1 MPERLSLHKKW
12 PELTPDER
20 TAILDYLVN
29 TCLLHGSTTGTAYTV
44 AGLFSDG
51 LDRVRDKLS
60 PDGYP
65 ASTDGVSSR
74 AWSSSEVKA

>member
-51 LDRVRDKLS
+51 LDRDCAAIYLGARGS
-60 PDGYP
+60 GEG
-65 ASTDGVSSR
+65 A
-74 AWSSSEVKA
+74 